1 MIAPSDNYNRI
12 VKVLQ
17 QYKID
22 PIVKSTWNSI
32 EYWYDHELSFFNED
46 GWNLLHI

>member
-1 MIAPSDNYNRI
+1 VENSNFKMVAPSESYHRI

-22 PIVKSTWNSI
+22 PIVKGT
-32 EYWYDHELSFFNED
+32 
-46 GWNLLHI
+46 